1 MMKMK
6 RLVRTLGSA
15 VLAASLCLTGCS
27 ADKPRETT
35 EEEIEEEKETEFS
48 FEEIPD
54 ESYFASG
61 ELHCDPPSDLEGQE
75 EFMVLYPDCETL
87 DWDSYPL
94 EPEYITDLSVI
105 EDDDVRA
112 VAEYYTDNGFKIQNP
127 VEDQIYGQGFGD
139 MNRMFRYGFMAETEP
154 DIDYEFIMVYKMN
167 ETLFNYY
174 FVDWNE
180 MNGPDVPVTD
190 DGTVIRYGD
199 DDFYVEFNRDTG
211 IAILYDRDPSGAGAY
226 IEQ

>member
-1 MMKMK
+1 MK

-35 EEEIEEEKETEFS
+35 EEEKETEFS

-61 ELHCDPPSDLEGQE
+61 ELHCNPPSDLEGQE
-75 EFMVLYPDCETL
+75 EYMVLYPDCETL

-127 VEDQIYGQGFGD
+127 VEDQMYGQAF
-139 MNRMFRYGFMAETEP
+139 
-154 DIDYEFIMVYKMN
+154 
-167 ETLFNYY
+167 
-174 FVDWNE
+174 
-180 MNGPDVPVTD
+180 
-190 DGTVIRYGD
+190 
-199 DDFYVEFNRDTG
+199 
-211 IAILYDRDPSGAGAY
+211 
-226 IEQ
+226 